1 VSFNLTVFILAAI
14 EMPHKSARRINSMRL
29 VFPTRIRTALFAG
42 LLLGGLAVAGAQQ
55 PSDQSPP
62 PQPAPS
68 TDPQAPQTAPP
79 EDQQTA
85 PQADQQ
91 TAAQPSAPQAD
102 PQPAAQPSAPQETQQ
117 AAPQADQQPVPQ
129 TASPADN
136 TPADNTKMN
145 ERDRNPNEPTA
156 DRQKDNRSDR
166 EITQQVRKAIVKDKS
181 LSTYAHNVKVIT
193 QNGTVTLKGPV
204 RSEEEKKAI
213 EAKAAEVAG
222 QDKVT
227 NQLDVKSKD

>member
-1 VSFNLTVFILAAI
+1 
-14 EMPHKSARRINSMRL
+14 MRL

-55 PSDQSPP
+55 PSDQSAP
-62 PQPAPS
+62 PQ
-68 TDPQAPQTAPP
+68 TDQQAPQTASP
-79 EDQQTA
+79 
-85 PQADQQ
+85 ADQQ
-91 TAAQPSAPQAD
+91 TAPQAD
-102 PQPAAQPSAPQETQQ
+102 PQPAAQQSAPEANQQ
-117 AAPQADQQPVPQ
+117 AAPQADQQPAPQ
-129 TASPADN
+129 TASPADHA
-136 TPADNTKMN
+136 PADNTKMN
-145 ERDRNPNEPTA
+145 ERDRSANEPTA

-193 QNGTVTLKGPV
+193 QNGMVTLKGPV